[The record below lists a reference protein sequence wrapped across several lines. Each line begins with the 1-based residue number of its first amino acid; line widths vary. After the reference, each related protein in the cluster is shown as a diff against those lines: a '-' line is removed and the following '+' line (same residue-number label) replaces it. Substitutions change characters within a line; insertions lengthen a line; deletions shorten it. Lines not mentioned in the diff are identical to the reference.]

1 MENFAPQT
9 SSITPAKRRPLL
21 LGVGS
26 HVCYLHSRH
35 SSESNAVWPVCGIA
49 PEGARRVFAVSHSLM
64 CGSLTL
70 GHVPLRVR
78 VPIAENKPGP
88 ESRVLGTVGL
98 GLGPSRDRVP
108 DPLSG
113 GPTAPS
119 HSCVPVRLRITGSR
133 VPKSYSQLC
142 RYLGTWVLQRNLRG
156 TGSLRRLHLQEAC
169 CYTLIR
175 LYLECS

>member
-9 SSITPAKRRPLL
+9 PSTTPAKRRSLL
-21 LGVGS
+21 LGVDS
-26 HVCYLHSRH
+26 YVSYLNSRH
-35 SSESNAVWPVCGIA
+35 FSESNAVWPALRRCT
-49 PEGARRVFAVSHSLM
+49 EGARRVFAVSHSLM

-70 GHVPLRVR
+70 EGMSHCAGLGTW

-88 ESRVLGTVGL
+88 ESRVLGL
-98 GLGPSRDRVP
+98 GSKTRTKPPPSRDQDP

-119 HSCVPVRLRITGSR
+119 HIVSRLRITGSR
-133 VPKSYSQLC
+133 FPSHIFSYVP
-142 RYLGTWVLQRNLRG
+142 GTWVLQRNLRG
-156 TGSLRRLHLQEAC
+156 TESVRRLHLQEAC

-175 LYLECS
+175 Q